1 MIHNV
6 LFRDLL
12 LNLYN
17 QGHRK
22 EGKWKNIIYE
32 NSSNEC
38 KCGSLFSLGYKM
50 HLHTDLCCSKS
61 GEETVDVFLSFLL
74 AEDDDFGLDLRFGDL
89 LDFRGDGDGD
99 NLDLTTS
106 GEILRERI

>member
-1 MIHNV
+1 
-6 LFRDLL
+6 
-12 LNLYN
+12 
-17 QGHRK
+17 
-22 EGKWKNIIYE
+22 
-32 NSSNEC
+32 
-38 KCGSLFSLGYKM
+38 M

>member
-1 MIHNV
+1 M
-6 LFRDLL
+6 
-12 LNLYN
+12 
-17 QGHRK
+17 
-22 EGKWKNIIYE
+22 ENIICE
-32 NSSNEC
+32 NPSNEC
-38 KCGSLFSLGYKM
+38 KCGSLFSLSCKM